1 MIADIF
7 LVDGSGLG
15 VLRAGR
21 QIGEKSMDIVVI
33 SNYATADMRR
43 KCLDLGTDRVFD
55 KSREIDDLIAYCSSL
70 AA

>member
-1 MIADIF
+1 VIADIF

-43 KCLDLGTDRVFD
+43 KCLDLGADRVFD